1 MWPEQS
7 GQGGEGGG
15 QGGGRAGHAGPCG
28 SGEDLGF
35 PPWGGAGL
43 TQGRTGALWW
53 LLWGGQIR
61 ARVGAE
67 GPGRRCLGWSRWALW
82 GATQDFSTGMQ

>member
-1 MWPEQS
+1 MARAEWARRRGRRAGR
-7 GQGGEGGG
+7 GQGRSRRALWVR
-15 QGGGRAGHAGPCG
+15 GR
-28 SGEDLGF
+28 LGLL
-35 PPWGGAGL
+35 PRGGAGL

-67 GPGRRCLGWSRWALW
+67 GPGRKCLGWSRWALW